1 MEVAALGLE
10 LKGEPD
16 LLLSA
21 FALPLI
27 CQPLQGQPVQQVV
40 KDNSGFSGLRLADYC
55 TEEET
60 LNVDI
65 LIGSDYYWNLV
76 TGHTIRGTQGPTAV
90 HTKLGWVLSGPVRS
104 GNLGNQ
110 QLNNL
115 VTTHVL
121 KCATGQVPHDGLKE
135 ELKKFWDLES
145 LGLKTPSVYEEF
157 VEKLSYRGDHYEVN
171 LPWKDTH
178 PPLPNNYELSQRRL
192 SSPAESTS

>member
-40 KDNSGFSGLRLADYC
+40 KDNSFFSGLRLADYC
-55 TEEET
+55 TEET

-76 TGHTIRGTQGPTAV
+76 TCHTIRGT
-90 HTKLGWVLSGPVRS
+90 
-104 GNLGNQ
+104 
-110 QLNNL
+110 
-115 VTTHVL
+115 
-121 KCATGQVPHDGLKE
+121 
-135 ELKKFWDLES
+135 
-145 LGLKTPSVYEEF
+145 
-157 VEKLSYRGDHYEVN
+157 
-171 LPWKDTH
+171 
-178 PPLPNNYELSQRRL
+178 
-192 SSPAESTS
+192 